1 VLRVERLAREGVFI
15 DISLHVRAG
24 EIVALAGLVGSGRSE
39 VARAIFGIDRYDAG
53 KVTIGGTEL
62 RRGSPAAAMAA
73 GIGYVP
79 EDRRQQGLVM
89 DMSIQQNVALA
100 SLARLR
106 RGGLVRSAA
115 ERAFATDWA
124 QRMRLRYGRL
134 TDPVSTLSGGNQQK
148 VVLAKWLGRHPA
160 LLIVDEPTRGIDIA
174 TKADVHELLVR
185 LAGEGIA
192 ILMISSELPEVLH
205 IGDRIL
211 VMREGRLTAEYSH
224 EGGLGGE
231 DHVRGDRSAGALEM
245 SATVDTRQETAGKPP
260 RVSSRRLTERVFR
273 IRESGIIVVLIV
285 FVAITVSI
293 EPRFASQQEVQFI
306 LANTTIFALLALG
319 ETMVIV
325 SRNVDLSIGSVVGL
339 SAYVSASLFGKIHGI
354 PIVVV
359 FLVGLGIGLAVGVA
373 NGLMVAIGR
382 VPSLVVT
389 LATLYIVRGLDI
401 LIVGG
406 NEVVAQTLPN
416 AFIEI
421 PRAGVYGV
429 PYLAIVIAV
438 VIGIGAYYL
447 RSYRSGRELYAI
459 GSNPEAARLAGIPVG
474 RRVFTAFAVSG
485 AIAGVAGVL
494 WAAQYQTVDSNAG
507 TGYELTVIASVVV
520 GGVAIFGGSGS
531 AVGAAI
537 GALLLQTINSALY
550 VLGISPFWDQA
561 IAGALLLAAIT
572 LDRIISL
579 RLTAALRR
587 RSAGVGT

>member
-1 VLRVERLAREGVFI
+1 
-15 DISLHVRAG
+15 
-24 EIVALAGLVGSGRSE
+24 
-39 VARAIFGIDRYDAG
+39 
-53 KVTIGGTEL
+53 
-62 RRGSPAAAMAA
+62 
-73 GIGYVP
+73 
-79 EDRRQQGLVM
+79 
-89 DMSIQQNVALA
+89 
-100 SLARLR
+100 
-106 RGGLVRSAA
+106 
-115 ERAFATDWA
+115 
-124 QRMRLRYGRL
+124 
-134 TDPVSTLSGGNQQK
+134 
-148 VVLAKWLGRHPA
+148 
-160 LLIVDEPTRGIDIA
+160 
-174 TKADVHELLVR
+174 
-185 LAGEGIA
+185 
-192 ILMISSELPEVLH
+192 
-205 IGDRIL
+205 
-211 VMREGRLTAEYSH
+211 
-224 EGGLGGE
+224 
-231 DHVRGDRSAGALEM
+231 M
-245 SATVDTRQETAGKPP
+245 SATVDTRQQTAGKPP

-438 VIGIGAYYL
+438 VIGVGAYYL

>member
-1 VLRVERLAREGVFI
+1 
-15 DISLHVRAG
+15 
-24 EIVALAGLVGSGRSE
+24 
-39 VARAIFGIDRYDAG
+39 
-53 KVTIGGTEL
+53 
-62 RRGSPAAAMAA
+62 
-73 GIGYVP
+73 
-79 EDRRQQGLVM
+79 
-89 DMSIQQNVALA
+89 
-100 SLARLR
+100 
-106 RGGLVRSAA
+106 
-115 ERAFATDWA
+115 
-124 QRMRLRYGRL
+124 
-134 TDPVSTLSGGNQQK
+134 
-148 VVLAKWLGRHPA
+148 
-160 LLIVDEPTRGIDIA
+160 
-174 TKADVHELLVR
+174 
-185 LAGEGIA
+185 
-192 ILMISSELPEVLH
+192 
-205 IGDRIL
+205 
-211 VMREGRLTAEYSH
+211 
-224 EGGLGGE
+224 
-231 DHVRGDRSAGALEM
+231 M
-245 SATVDTRQETAGKPP
+245 SATVDTRQQTPGKPP

-273 IRESGIIVVLIV
+273 IRESGIIAVLIV

-359 FLVGLGIGLAVGVA
+359 FGVGLGIGLAVGVA

>member
-1 VLRVERLAREGVFI
+1 
-15 DISLHVRAG
+15 
-24 EIVALAGLVGSGRSE
+24 
-39 VARAIFGIDRYDAG
+39 
-53 KVTIGGTEL
+53 
-62 RRGSPAAAMAA
+62 
-73 GIGYVP
+73 
-79 EDRRQQGLVM
+79 
-89 DMSIQQNVALA
+89 
-100 SLARLR
+100 
-106 RGGLVRSAA
+106 
-115 ERAFATDWA
+115 
-124 QRMRLRYGRL
+124 
-134 TDPVSTLSGGNQQK
+134 
-148 VVLAKWLGRHPA
+148 
-160 LLIVDEPTRGIDIA
+160 
-174 TKADVHELLVR
+174 
-185 LAGEGIA
+185 
-192 ILMISSELPEVLH
+192 
-205 IGDRIL
+205 
-211 VMREGRLTAEYSH
+211 
-224 EGGLGGE
+224 
-231 DHVRGDRSAGALEM
+231 M

-285 FVAITVSI
+285 FVAITISI

-339 SAYVSASLFGKIHGI
+339 SAYVSANLFGKIHGI

-359 FLVGLGIGLAVGVA
+359 FGVGLGIVLAVGVA

-421 PRAGVYGV
+421 PRAGIYGV

-438 VIGIGAYYL
+438 VIGVGAYYL

-459 GSNPEAARLAGIPVG
+459 GSNPEAARLAGIAVG

>member
-1 VLRVERLAREGVFI
+1 
-15 DISLHVRAG
+15 
-24 EIVALAGLVGSGRSE
+24 
-39 VARAIFGIDRYDAG
+39 
-53 KVTIGGTEL
+53 
-62 RRGSPAAAMAA
+62 
-73 GIGYVP
+73 
-79 EDRRQQGLVM
+79 
-89 DMSIQQNVALA
+89 
-100 SLARLR
+100 
-106 RGGLVRSAA
+106 
-115 ERAFATDWA
+115 
-124 QRMRLRYGRL
+124 
-134 TDPVSTLSGGNQQK
+134 
-148 VVLAKWLGRHPA
+148 
-160 LLIVDEPTRGIDIA
+160 
-174 TKADVHELLVR
+174 
-185 LAGEGIA
+185 
-192 ILMISSELPEVLH
+192 
-205 IGDRIL
+205 
-211 VMREGRLTAEYSH
+211 
-224 EGGLGGE
+224 
-231 DHVRGDRSAGALEM
+231 M

-421 PRAGVYGV
+421 PRAGVYGI

>member
-1 VLRVERLAREGVFI
+1 
-15 DISLHVRAG
+15 
-24 EIVALAGLVGSGRSE
+24 
-39 VARAIFGIDRYDAG
+39 
-53 KVTIGGTEL
+53 
-62 RRGSPAAAMAA
+62 
-73 GIGYVP
+73 
-79 EDRRQQGLVM
+79 
-89 DMSIQQNVALA
+89 
-100 SLARLR
+100 
-106 RGGLVRSAA
+106 
-115 ERAFATDWA
+115 
-124 QRMRLRYGRL
+124 
-134 TDPVSTLSGGNQQK
+134 
-148 VVLAKWLGRHPA
+148 
-160 LLIVDEPTRGIDIA
+160 
-174 TKADVHELLVR
+174 
-185 LAGEGIA
+185 
-192 ILMISSELPEVLH
+192 
-205 IGDRIL
+205 
-211 VMREGRLTAEYSH
+211 
-224 EGGLGGE
+224 
-231 DHVRGDRSAGALEM
+231 M
-245 SATVDTRQETAGKPP
+245 SATVDTRQETAGGPP
-260 RVSSRRLTERVFR
+260 HISSRRLTERVFR
-273 IRESGIIVVLIV
+273 VRESGIIVVWIV
-285 FVAITVSI
+285 FVAITVGI
-293 EPRFASQQEVQFI
+293 EPRFASQQEAQFI

-339 SAYVSASLFGKIHGI
+339 SAYVSANLFGQIHGI

-429 PYLAIVIAV
+429 PYLAIAIAV

-447 RSYRSGRELYAI
+447 RSYRSGRDLYAI
-459 GSNPEAARLAGIPVG
+459 GSNPEAARLAGIAVG

-494 WAAQYQTVDSNAG
+494 WAAQYQ
-507 TGYELTVIASVVV
+507 LTVIASVVV

>member
-1 VLRVERLAREGVFI
+1 
-15 DISLHVRAG
+15 
-24 EIVALAGLVGSGRSE
+24 
-39 VARAIFGIDRYDAG
+39 
-53 KVTIGGTEL
+53 
-62 RRGSPAAAMAA
+62 
-73 GIGYVP
+73 
-79 EDRRQQGLVM
+79 
-89 DMSIQQNVALA
+89 
-100 SLARLR
+100 
-106 RGGLVRSAA
+106 
-115 ERAFATDWA
+115 
-124 QRMRLRYGRL
+124 
-134 TDPVSTLSGGNQQK
+134 
-148 VVLAKWLGRHPA
+148 
-160 LLIVDEPTRGIDIA
+160 
-174 TKADVHELLVR
+174 
-185 LAGEGIA
+185 
-192 ILMISSELPEVLH
+192 
-205 IGDRIL
+205 
-211 VMREGRLTAEYSH
+211 
-224 EGGLGGE
+224 
-231 DHVRGDRSAGALEM
+231 M

-260 RVSSRRLTERVFR
+260 RISSRRLTERVFR
-273 IRESGIIVVLIV
+273 VRESGIIVVLIV

-416 AFIEI
+416 AFIQI

-438 VIGIGAYYL
+438 VIGVGAYYL

-459 GSNPEAARLAGIPVG
+459 GSNPEAARLAGIRVG

>member
-1 VLRVERLAREGVFI
+1 
-15 DISLHVRAG
+15 
-24 EIVALAGLVGSGRSE
+24 
-39 VARAIFGIDRYDAG
+39 
-53 KVTIGGTEL
+53 
-62 RRGSPAAAMAA
+62 
-73 GIGYVP
+73 
-79 EDRRQQGLVM
+79 
-89 DMSIQQNVALA
+89 
-100 SLARLR
+100 
-106 RGGLVRSAA
+106 
-115 ERAFATDWA
+115 
-124 QRMRLRYGRL
+124 
-134 TDPVSTLSGGNQQK
+134 
-148 VVLAKWLGRHPA
+148 
-160 LLIVDEPTRGIDIA
+160 
-174 TKADVHELLVR
+174 
-185 LAGEGIA
+185 
-192 ILMISSELPEVLH
+192 
-205 IGDRIL
+205 
-211 VMREGRLTAEYSH
+211 
-224 EGGLGGE
+224 
-231 DHVRGDRSAGALEM
+231 M

-273 IRESGIIVVLIV
+273 IRESGIIAVLIV

-561 IAGALLLAAIT
+561 IAGALLLAAVT